1 MKEFLFGCV
10 ITIIFIALLAIFEG
24 WIFMLLWNWL
34 TPLFW
39 SSAPILSI
47 WQSIGILFLVNI
59 IGRILF
65 GSKSD
70 K

>member
-10 ITIIFIALLAIFEG
+10 ITIIFIALMAIFEG

-34 TPLFW
+34 TPMFW
-39 SSAPILSI
+39 TSAPILTI

-59 IGRILF
+59 IVRILF
-65 GSKSD
+65 GSKSN
-70 K
+70 